1 MRAPGLRAPASFL
14 ATGYARPVSS
24 PIVLY
29 DGTCGFCDASIQWIL
44 ARDRAGVF
52 RFAAQQGETAAAI
65 VARHPELP
73 KDLDS
78 LILVEGEGAEE
89 RVTWHSSA
97 ALGIAARLPGAW
109 RALSW
114 FGLLP
119 RALTDLGYRMV
130 ARVRYRIWGRLDACR
145 VPRPEERARFLP

>member
-1 MRAPGLRAPASFL
+1 MSAPL
-14 ATGYARPVSS
+14 
-24 PIVLY
+24 VLY

-44 ARDRAGVF
+44 ARDREGVF

-78 LILVEGEGAEE
+78 LILVVDDGQGEQ
-89 RVTWHSSA
+89 VTWHSTA
-97 ALGIAARLPGAW
+97 VFGIARRLPGAW
-109 RALSW
+109 RALAW
-114 FGLLP
+114 FGFLP
-119 RALTDLGYRMV
+119 RALTDLGYRAF
-130 ARVRYRIWGRLDACR
+130 ARIRYHVWGRLDACR